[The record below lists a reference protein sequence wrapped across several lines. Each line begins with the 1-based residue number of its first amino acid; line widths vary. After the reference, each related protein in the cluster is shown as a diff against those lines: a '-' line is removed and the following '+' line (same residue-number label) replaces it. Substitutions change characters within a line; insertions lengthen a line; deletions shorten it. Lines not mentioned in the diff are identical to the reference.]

1 MKYSFKIEKLG
12 GLEGEEIF
20 MYQMI
25 LFDVDGVLLSE
36 ERCFDASALSVWE
49 LLYGPHFLGL
59 TEGQFT
65 TTPAEEQIRY
75 IRKQVFQDDTILDW
89 MKDRGI
95 NANWDMVYLVFSTQ
109 LMLLLDKIDPNVAR
123 TWIAQPITED
133 SLLALKKHTYG
144 IKPDFT
150 FFYPLFDES
159 NGKLNRDELLV
170 YFNQHVKKRFGVE
183 VDYFSRV
190 SSLWELG
197 RSVYQEWY
205 FGEELFRKE
214 EGYARTK
221 GKQGFLYQEI
231 PLAPIAELQQL
242 FADLTKQ
249 GITLGIGTGRPY
261 LEMEVPLREMG
272 LLTNFDPHRIVTAS
286 DVVSAEEK
294 YPEAAPLGKPH
305 PFTYLLGYLGEQATA
320 QKALE
325 LSLPIPDGEKVLV
338 VGDSVADFLAAQS
351 IGCHF
356 AATLTGLTGQA
367 ARGKFEELG
376 ADFILDDVRQLRTI
390 TTA

>member
-1 MKYSFKIEKLG
+1 
-12 GLEGEEIF
+12 

-36 ERCFDASALSVWE
+36 ERCFDASALAVWE
-49 LLYGPHFLGL
+49 LLYGPHFLEL
-59 TEGQFT
+59 TEGKFT

-75 IRKQVFQDDTILDW
+75 IRKQVFQDDKILDW

-109 LMLLLDKIDPNVAR
+109 LMLMLEKIDPSFVRN
-123 TWIAQPITED
+123 WIAKPITEE
-133 SLLALKKHTYG
+133 SLLALQKHTYG
-144 IKPDFT
+144 LQADFT
-150 FFYPLFDES
+150 FFSTLFDES
-159 NGKLNRDELLV
+159 HGILNRDELLV
-170 YFNQHVKKRFGVE
+170 YFNQYVKKQFGVE

-205 FGEELFRKE
+205 FGEELFQKE

-231 PLAPIAELQQL
+231 PLAPIGELQQL
-242 FADLTKQ
+242 FTDLNKQ

-272 LLTNFDPHRIVTAS
+272 LLPNFDPNRIVTAS

-294 YPEAAPLGKPH
+294 YPNEAPLGKPH
-305 PFTYLLGYLGEQATA
+305 PFTYLLGYLGAHATHLR
-320 QKALE
+320 ALE
-325 LSLPIPDGEKVLV
+325 LTLPIQDGENVLV

-376 ADFILDDVRQLRTI
+376 ADYILDDVRQLKTI
-390 TTA
+390 ITA